1 MVRAVLQIYI
11 YKSDYTY
18 RGCTEGWDLTEESL
32 VLEPAVDRWAELSRF
47 ADTKPK
53 EGEPKIDF
61 MRLSAGVMAPRHRAT
76 SNRIDGLLSKMVDTS
91 HVVKYSEDTD
101 KNLDYLF
108 TYLQLDMINILAENC
123 TREPDDPEEVLSSI

>member
-1 MVRAVLQIYI
+1 
-11 YKSDYTY
+11 
-18 RGCTEGWDLTEESL
+18 LTEESL

-53 EGEPKIDF
+53 EREPKIDF
-61 MRLSAGVMAPRHRAT
+61 LRLSAGVMAPRHRAT
-76 SNRIDGLLSKMVDTS
+76 SNRIDGLLSKMVDTN

-123 TREPDDPEEVLSSI
+123 TREPDDPEEILSSI